1 MSLINDALKRAS
13 QSQQLQEDTVRISFR
28 QASTPAFTPPPSSV
42 SKPQPDPGSAQGSSS
57 TPVTDSGPVRSPV
70 LPLIVIL
77 LIAISAA
84 FMWLAHSWRRPVPHV
99 TRAAA
104 VPPPLAVAAPKPSS
118 PPATEHTVPVT
129 APARVPWPRLKI
141 QGITYYN
148 GKWQAIINGRTVY
161 VGGRVNGIHVAAIS
175 RNNVLFI
182 APDGSHK
189 KLALGE

>member
-13 QSQQLQEDTVRISFR
+13 QSQQLQEDTVRISFK
-28 QASTPAFTPPPSSV
+28 QASTPAFTPPPSPV

-57 TPVTDSGPVRSPV
+57 TPVTDSGPVRSSV
-70 LPLIVIL
+70 FLFIVIVLIVI
-77 LIAISAA
+77 AGA

-104 VPPPLAVAAPKPSS
+104 VPPPRAVAAPKPAS
-118 PPATEHTVPVT
+118 PATEHTVAVT
-129 APARVPWPRLKI
+129 APARAVWPRLKI

-175 RNNVLFI
+175 RNNVLFV

>member
-13 QSQQLQEDTVRISFR
+13 QSQQLQEDTVRISFK
-28 QASTPAFTPPPSSV
+28 APSTTAFTPPPTPA
-42 SKPQPDPGSAQGSSS
+42 SKPQPDPVSDQGSSS
-57 TPVTDSGPVRSPV
+57 TPVTDLGPVRSSV

-77 LIAISAA
+77 LIAIAGA
-84 FMWLAHSWRRPVPHV
+84 FIWLAHSGRKPVSHV
-99 TRAAA
+99 TTADA
-104 VPPPLAVAAPKPSS
+104 VPPPRAVAAPKPAS
-118 PPATEHTVPVT
+118 PPAMEHAIAVT
-129 APARVPWPRLKI
+129 APAHAPWPRLKI

-148 GKWQAIINGRTVY
+148 GKWQAIINGKTVY

-182 APDGSHK
+182 APDGSKK